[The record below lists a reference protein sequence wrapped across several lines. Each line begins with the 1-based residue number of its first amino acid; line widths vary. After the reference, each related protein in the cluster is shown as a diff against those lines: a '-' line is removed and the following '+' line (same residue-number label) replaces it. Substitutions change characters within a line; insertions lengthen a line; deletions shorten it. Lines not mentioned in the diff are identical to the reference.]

1 MVFLN
6 PTSQRKTLAK
16 QTTKQQGDDAEE
28 AALQFLQRQ
37 GLRLLHR
44 NYRTPGRGGGEIDLI
59 LQESDSTVVFVEVRQ
74 RAGSRFGGALG
85 SIGTAKQRRI
95 IFAARY
101 FLWRWRALPPSRFDV
116 VAWEPGGM
124 VWLKAAFEANS

>member
-1 MVFLN
+1 MFLN
-6 PTSQRKTLAK
+6 PTSQSKTLAK
-16 QTTKQQGDDAEE
+16 QTTKQRGDDAEE

-74 RAGSRFGGALG
+74 CAGSRFGGALG
-85 SIGTAKQRRI
+85 SIGATKQRRI
-95 IFAARY
+95 VFAARY
-101 FLWRWRALPPSRFDV
+101 FLWRWRVLPPSRFDV
-116 VAWEPGGM
+116 VAWEPDGM

>member
-6 PTSQRKTLAK
+6 PTSQSKTLAK
-16 QTTKQQGDDAEE
+16 QTTKQRGDDAEE
-28 AALQFLQRQ
+28 AALQFLQQQ

-101 FLWRWRALPPSRFDV
+101 FLWRWRVLPPSRFDV
-116 VAWEPGGM
+116 VAWEPDGM